1 MVMNPFKLIKA
12 KLFSRRLKKAIEE
25 ADAITLKTQRKMLVL
40 NWGGRPSVKAKGDL
54 KQLIHL
60 GFFKCDIQKLEQT
73 ALYKTY

>member
-40 NWGGRPSVKAKGDL
+40 N
-54 KQLIHL
+54 
-60 GFFKCDIQKLEQT
+60 
-73 ALYKTY
+73 